1 MSGRSVIRSMLWIVA
16 WCVCI
21 SVAEAC
27 PSCKDGLAS
36 GPNGSLVR
44 GVFYSI
50 IFMMSMPFL
59 ILGGLGTYGY
69 LLVRKARRAQ
79 QAVGERVQEPSIKE
93 TSHA

>member
-1 MSGRSVIRSMLWIVA
+1 MSGRSFVRCILWIVA
-16 WCVCI
+16 WSVCV
-21 SVAEAC
+21 SAAEAC
-27 PSCKDGLAS
+27 PSCKDGLAT
-36 GPNGSLVR
+36 GPNGSMVR

-79 QAVGERVQEPSIKE
+79 QVAGEPVSQPSIKE
-93 TSHA
+93 TTHA